1 MSETKVPRPRNV
13 LMGEF
18 EGLSKA
24 DASQA
29 LRDSGGDLDRAR
41 ALVRRRRAN
50 PDDEEAPA
58 APQQPQRDDDEAA
71 SLALARQLQ
80 AEEDAAAPPR
90 RVEPPAKRPRP
101 DTAGDAELARRLS
114 SGQPPRRSGPQIERI
129 HAAGGVLDPTILAR
143 VDAIVQQSNCVGC
156 DGRGLAAA
164 IAEKLPYGDTYKDR
178 RPMPPARKFAVPEDR
193 AVPGSIAVRRGD
205 GPAVVSLF
213 AQFEMG
219 PAMKYRRVRPEPAG
233 GDTKVNRL
241 RWFKEGLAK
250 LAAEGFR
257 RVAFPHEIGCALA
270 GGTWSEYEA
279 AIADYGAAN
288 PEVKILIVTWGA
300 GGGGRGRSFFGR
312 GRGRGR
318 GGHRW

>member
-1 MSETKVPRPRNV
+1 MATIDLTK
-13 LMGEF
+13 
-18 EGLSKA
+18 
-24 DASQA
+24 
-29 LRDSGGDLDRAR
+29 DS
-41 ALVRRRRAN
+41 
-50 PDDEEAPA
+50 DDEQAP

-71 SLALARQLQ
+71 SLALARRLQ
-80 AEEDAAAPPR
+80 AEEEATAPPPPPR
-90 RVEPPAKRPRP
+90 RVDERPAKR
-101 DTAGDAELARRLS
+101 ART
-114 SGQPPRRSGPQIERI
+114 PQIERV

-193 AVPGSIAVRRGD
+193 ATPGSIAVRRGD

-233 GDTKVNRL
+233 GDTKANRL

-279 AIADYGAAN
+279 AIAAYGAAN
-288 PEVKILIVTWGA
+288 PEVEILIVTWGG

>member
-1 MSETKVPRPRNV
+1 MATIDLTK
-13 LMGEF
+13 
-18 EGLSKA
+18 
-24 DASQA
+24 
-29 LRDSGGDLDRAR
+29 DS
-41 ALVRRRRAN
+41 
-50 PDDEEAPA
+50 DDEQAPA
-58 APQQPQRDDDEAA
+58 APQPQRARDDGEAA

-80 AEEDAAAPPR
+80 AEEDAAAPR
-90 RVEPPAKRPRP
+90 RVDERPAKRPR
-101 DTAGDAELARRLS
+101 
-114 SGQPPRRSGPQIERI
+114 SGKIERI
-129 HAAGGVLDPTILAR
+129 HAAGGVLDPAILAR

-178 RPMPPARKFAVPEDR
+178 RPLPPARKFAIPEDR

-250 LAAEGFR
+250 LGGEGFR

-288 PEVKILIVTWGA
+288 PEVEILIVTWGG

>member
-71 SLALARQLQ
+71 SLALARRLQ
-80 AEEDAAAPPR
+80 AEEDAAP
-90 RVEPPAKRPRP
+90 PPAKRPR
-101 DTAGDAELARRLS
+101 
-114 SGQPPRRSGPQIERI
+114 QGPQIERV

-193 AVPGSIAVRRGD
+193 ATPGSIAVRRGD

-233 GDTKVNRL
+233 GDTKVNGL
-241 RWFKEGLAK
+241 RWFREGLEK

-270 GGTWSEYEA
+270 GGSWSEYEA

-288 PEVKILIVTWGA
+288 PGVEILIVTWGGG

-312 GRGRGR
+312 GGRGGRSGRGR
-318 GGHRW
+318 GHR

>member
-1 MSETKVPRPRNV
+1 MSETKAPRPRNV
-13 LMGEF
+13 LIAEF
-18 EGLSKA
+18 EGLSKD

-29 LRDSGGDLDRAR
+29 LRDAGGDLDRAR
-41 ALVRRRRAN
+41 ALVRRRHTN
-50 PDDEEAPA
+50 PDDEQAPA
-58 APQQPQRDDDEAA
+58 PQRARDDDEAA

-80 AEEDAAAPPR
+80 AEEDAATPR
-90 RVEPPAKRPRP
+90 RADERPAKR
-101 DTAGDAELARRLS
+101 ART
-114 SGQPPRRSGPQIERI
+114 PQIERV
-129 HAAGGVLDPTILAR
+129 HAAGGVLDPSILAR

-178 RPMPPARKFAVPEDR
+178 RPMPPARKFAIPEDR
-193 AVPGSIAVRRGD
+193 AVPGSITVRRGD

-250 LAAEGFR
+250 LGGEGFR

-288 PEVKILIVTWGA
+288 PEVEILIVTWGG

-312 GRGRGR
+312 GRGGR
-318 GGHRW
+318 GGRGRW

>member
-1 MSETKVPRPRNV
+1 MSETKAPRPRNV

-18 EGLSKA
+18 EGLSKE
-24 DASQA
+24 DASQS
-29 LRDSGGDLDRAR
+29 LRDAGGDLDRAR
-41 ALVRRRRAN
+41 ALVRRRQ
-50 PDDEEAPA
+50 APA

-80 AEEDAAAPPR
+80 AEDAAAAPPR
-90 RVEPPAKRPRP
+90 RVDERPAKRP
-101 DTAGDAELARRLS
+101 
-114 SGQPPRRSGPQIERI
+114 RSGPQIERI
-129 HAAGGVLDPTILAR
+129 HAAGGVLDPSILAR

-178 RPMPPARKFAVPEDR
+178 RPLPPARKFAVPEDR
-193 AVPGSIAVRRGD
+193 AVPGTIAVRRGN

-250 LAAEGFR
+250 LGAEGLR

-270 GGTWSEYEA
+270 GGDWKQYEA
-279 AIADYGAAN
+279 AIAAYGAAN
-288 PEVKILIVTWGA
+288 PEVEILIVTWGG

>member
-1 MSETKVPRPRNV
+1 MSETKAPRPRNV
-13 LMGEF
+13 LMSEF

-29 LRDSGGDLDRAR
+29 LRDSNGDLDRAR

-50 PDDEEAPA
+50 PDDE
-58 APQQPQRDDDEAA
+58 QPQRDDEAA

-80 AEEDAAAPPR
+80 AEEAAAAPR
-90 RVEPPAKRPRP
+90 RVDERPAKR
-101 DTAGDAELARRLS
+101 ART
-114 SGQPPRRSGPQIERI
+114 PQIERI

-178 RPMPPARKFAVPEDR
+178 RPMPPARKFAIPEDR
-193 AVPGSIAVRRGD
+193 AVPGSIAVRRGS

-250 LAAEGFR
+250 LGAEGFR

-288 PEVKILIVTWGA
+288 PEVEILIVTWG

>member
-71 SLALARQLQ
+71 SLALARRLQ
-80 AEEDAAAPPR
+80 AEEDAAP
-90 RVEPPAKRPRP
+90 PPAKRPRQ
-101 DTAGDAELARRLS
+101 D
-114 SGQPPRRSGPQIERI
+114 PQIERV

-193 AVPGSIAVRRGD
+193 ATPGTIAVRRGS

-241 RWFKEGLAK
+241 RWFREGLEK

-270 GGTWSEYEA
+270 GGSWSEYEA

-288 PEVKILIVTWGA
+288 PEVEILIVTWGG

-318 GGHRW
+318 GGHR

>member
-1 MSETKVPRPRNV
+1 MTKMSETKAPRPRNV
-13 LMGEF
+13 LIAEF
-18 EGLSKA
+18 EGLSKD

-29 LRDSGGDLDRAR
+29 LRDAGGDLDRAR
-41 ALVRRRRAN
+41 ALVRRRHTN
-50 PDDEEAPA
+50 PDDEQAPA
-58 APQQPQRDDDEAA
+58 PQRARDDDEAA

-80 AEEDAAAPPR
+80 AEEDAATPR
-90 RVEPPAKRPRP
+90 RADERPAKRPR
-101 DTAGDAELARRLS
+101 
-114 SGQPPRRSGPQIERI
+114 SGIERI
-129 HAAGGVLDPTILAR
+129 HAAGGVLDPSVLAR

-178 RPMPPARKFAVPEDR
+178 RPMPPARKFAIPEDR
-193 AVPGSIAVRRGD
+193 ATPGTIAVRRGD

-250 LAAEGFR
+250 LGAEGLR

-270 GGTWSEYEA
+270 GGDWKQYEA
-279 AIADYGAAN
+279 AIAAYGAAN
-288 PEVKILIVTWGA
+288 PEVEILIVTWGG

>member
-1 MSETKVPRPRNV
+1 MSETKAPRPRNV

-18 EGLSKA
+18 EGLSKE

-29 LRDSGGDLDRAR
+29 LRDAGGDLDRAR
-41 ALVRRRRAN
+41 ALVRRRQQ
-50 PDDEEAPA
+50 AP
-58 APQQPQRDDDEAA
+58 APQQPQRARDDDEAA

-80 AEEDAAAPPR
+80 AEEDAAPPPR
-90 RVEPPAKRPRP
+90 RVDERPAKRPRS
-101 DTAGDAELARRLS
+101 D
-114 SGQPPRRSGPQIERI
+114 QIERV
-129 HAAGGVLDPTILAR
+129 HAAGGVLDPSILAR

-178 RPMPPARKFAVPEDR
+178 RPMPPARKFAIPEDR
-193 AVPGSIAVRRGD
+193 AVPGSIAVRRGS

-233 GDTKVNRL
+233 GDTKANRL

-270 GGTWSEYEA
+270 GGSWREYEA
-279 AIADYGAAN
+279 AIAAYGAAN
-288 PEVKILIVTWGA
+288 PEVEILIVTWG
-300 GGGGRGRSFFGR
+300 GGGG
-312 GRGRGR
+312 
-318 GGHRW
+318 GGGKRPGSGHCFKCGQPGHWANRCPNK

>member
-1 MSETKVPRPRNV
+1 MAETI
-13 LMGEF
+13 
-18 EGLSKA
+18 
-24 DASQA
+24 
-29 LRDSGGDLDRAR
+29 DLTKES
-41 ALVRRRRAN
+41 
-50 PDDEEAPA
+50 DDEQAP
-58 APQQPQRDDDEAA
+58 APQQPQRARDDEEAA

-90 RVEPPAKRPRP
+90 RVDERPAKRPR
-101 DTAGDAELARRLS
+101 
-114 SGQPPRRSGPQIERI
+114 SGPRIERV
-129 HAAGGVLDPTILAR
+129 HAAGGVLDPSILAR

-178 RPMPPARKFAVPEDR
+178 RPMPPARKFAIPEDR

-288 PEVKILIVTWGA
+288 PEVKILIVTWGG

>member
-1 MSETKVPRPRNV
+1 MATIDLTK
-13 LMGEF
+13 
-18 EGLSKA
+18 
-24 DASQA
+24 
-29 LRDSGGDLDRAR
+29 DS
-41 ALVRRRRAN
+41 
-50 PDDEEAPA
+50 DDEQAP

-80 AEEDAAAPPR
+80 AEEDSAAPPR
-90 RVEPPAKRPRP
+90 RVDERPAKR
-101 DTAGDAELARRLS
+101 ART
-114 SGQPPRRSGPQIERI
+114 PQIERI
-129 HAAGGVLDPTILAR
+129 HAAGGVLDPSILSR

-178 RPMPPARKFAVPEDR
+178 RPLPPARKFAIPEDR

-219 PAMKYRRVRPEPAG
+219 PAMKYRLVRPEPAG

-279 AIADYGAAN
+279 AIAAYGAAN
-288 PEVKILIVTWGA
+288 PEVEILIVTWGG